1 VRKLIV
7 SNVMSLDGFFEGPN
21 KKFDFFAPDEEFFDY
36 AKGLL
41 RTVDTILFGRT
52 TYEHMAGY
60 WPSAPRDEIADFMNN
75 LPKVVVSRTLRKVE
89 WNNSRLIQGDVTEEI
104 SKLKQAPG
112 GNIAIF
118 GSAMLASS
126 LLQLG
131 LIDEYR
137 VILSPI
143 LLGGGSPMF
152 TNMKQRIDLKLGKTK
167 LLKSGVVVLYY
178 GKNGG

>member
-21 KKFDFFAPDEEFFDY
+21 KKFDWFVPDEEFLDY
-36 AKGLL
+36 AKDLL
-41 RTVDTILFGRT
+41 RSVDTILFGRT
-52 TYEHMAGY
+52 TYEHMAAY
-60 WPSAPRDEIADFMNN
+60 WPSAPRDEIANAMNN
-75 LPKVVVSRTLRKVE
+75 LPKVVVSRTLKNVE
-89 WNNSRLIQGDVTEEI
+89 WNNSRLIQGDVAEEF
-104 SKLKQAPG
+104 SKLKQMPG
-112 GNIAIF
+112 KDIVIF
-118 GSAMLASS
+118 GSATLASS

-131 LIDEYR
+131 LIDDYR

-152 TNMKQRIDLKLGKTK
+152 TNMKHRINLKLAGTT

-178 GKNGG
+178 QKN

>member
-21 KKFDFFAPDEEFFDY
+21 KKFDWFVPDEEFLDY
-36 AKGLL
+36 AKDLL
-41 RTVDTILFGRT
+41 RSVDTILFGRT
-52 TYEHMAGY
+52 TYEHMAAY
-60 WPSAPRDEIADFMNN
+60 WPSAPRDEIANAMNN
-75 LPKVVVSRTLRKVE
+75 LPKVVVSRTLKNVE
-89 WNNSRLIQGDVTEEI
+89 WNNSRLIQGDVAEEI
-104 SKLKQAPG
+104 SKLKQMPG
-112 GNIAIF
+112 KDIVIF
-118 GSAMLASS
+118 GSATLASS

-131 LIDEYR
+131 LIDDYR

-152 TNMKQRIDLKLGKTK
+152 TNMKHRINLKLAGTT

-178 GKNGG
+178 QKN

>member
-1 VRKLIV
+1 MRKLIV

-21 KKFDFFAPDEEFFDY
+21 KKFDWFAPDEEFLDY
-36 AKGLL
+36 AKDLL

-52 TYEHMAGY
+52 TYEHMAAY
-60 WPSAPRDEIADFMNN
+60 WPSAPRDEIANAMNN
-75 LPKVVVSRTLRKVE
+75 LPKVVVSRTLKNVE
-89 WNNSRLIQGDVTEEI
+89 WNNSRLIQGDVAEEI
-104 SKLKQAPG
+104 SKLKQMPG
-112 GNIAIF
+112 KDIVIF
-118 GSAMLASS
+118 GSATLASS

-131 LIDEYR
+131 LIDDYR

-152 TNMKQRIDLKLGKTK
+152 TNMKHRINLKLAGTK

-178 GKNGG
+178 QKN